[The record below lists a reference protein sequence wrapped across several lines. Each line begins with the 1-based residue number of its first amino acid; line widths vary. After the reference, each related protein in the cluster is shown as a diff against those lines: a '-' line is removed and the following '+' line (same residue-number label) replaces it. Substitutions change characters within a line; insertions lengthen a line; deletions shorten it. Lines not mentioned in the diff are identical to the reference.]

1 MILRPCRC
9 LGADMPALG
18 FAAPRLRFGP
28 VRMPLGMDGA
38 TALRKGRVR
47 TGLGAGK
54 RPLTSGGPPPGRSC
68 AAGAARPPPAIG
80 FGPVPK
86 QQFGRWAAGKLFV
99 IRGQGLP
106 LWAGSGNA
114 ARFPRPRGTV
124 PTGPAGPRGTQAS
137 ARPGGGEAPAG
148 GGAGAGRG
156 LWAPGWPRISG
167 TLWQGRWPLPERP
180 GIPKCV
186 RTPLRAGPGKATR
199 VSPAPARRCPVDR
212 WVQAPRKASARPGGR
227 EAPAG
232 GGAGAGRGLWP
243 PAGPDPSV
251 AQWQGRWP
259 LPLQR

>member
-9 LGADMPALG
+9 RGADMPALG

-38 TALRKGRVR
+38 TALREGRVR

-54 RPLTSGGPPPGRSC
+54 QPLTSGGLLPGRLG

-114 ARFPRPRGTV
+114 ARFPTRAARCQPDRQVREERRPAPDPAGAKRPPVAGRRWLGAGRALAGGFG
-124 PTGPAGPRGTQAS
+124 PPAGPD
-137 ARPGGGEAPAG
+137 PGAA
-148 GGAGAGRG
+148 
-156 LWAPGWPRISG
+156 
-167 TLWQGRWPLPERP
+167 LWQGRWPLPLKR
-180 GIPKCV
+180 
-186 RTPLRAGPGKATR
+186 
-199 VSPAPARRCPVDR
+199 
-212 WVQAPRKASARPGGR
+212 
-227 EAPAG
+227 
-232 GGAGAGRGLWP
+232 
-243 PAGPDPSV
+243 
-251 AQWQGRWP
+251 
-259 LPLQR
+259 